1 MSVRFTMTD
10 TGIGIRENFL
20 DQIFEPSE
28 QETMDVPL
36 TIDESVRIL
45 PRLNPHLEKMR
56 ARSRSIR
63 K

>member
-1 MSVRFTMTD
+1 MTD

-20 DQIFEPSE
+20 DWIFKPSE
-28 QETMDVPL
+28 QTPMDIPL

-45 PRLNPHLEKMR
+45 PRLNPHFEKMR